1 MNEKKEL
8 TKIQDVKRNCSE
20 KREAFETFYFEY
32 SLPLLHSLF
41 LLSIFLLNLS
51 IQVYPLWYIII
62 YIFISYYVKIII

>member
-32 SLPLLHSLF
+32 IRYLYCTRYFYFPF
-41 LLSIFLLNLS
+41 F
-51 IQVYPLWYIII
+51 Y
-62 YIFISYYVKIII
+62 